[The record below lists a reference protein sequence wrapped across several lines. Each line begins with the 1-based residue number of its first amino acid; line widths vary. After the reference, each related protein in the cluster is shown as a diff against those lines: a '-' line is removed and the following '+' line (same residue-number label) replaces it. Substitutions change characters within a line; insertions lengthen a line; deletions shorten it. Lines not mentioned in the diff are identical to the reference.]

1 MRHDADPRRTHRAG
15 AGPPGPKARPG
26 PEPRAP
32 AEPLAAAL
40 AAILAQARAAA
51 AALSAELGPG
61 ALDDRNH
68 YDYLAANLAKIAGFQ
83 SFSLA
88 EYAYHLPDGRN
99 PGVRLWLEERRWQRR
114 VEVLLFPEVGRWQ
127 VDAAGRKVNRLLLTL
142 WPQGDAPAPSPALAW
157 KAIIP
162 LEKLGPLPWSGPCAC
177 PSFRCSKII

>member
-1 MRHDADPRRTHRAG
+1 MMPTPDELTGRVLARLA
-15 AGPPGPKARPG
+15 PKPAPALS
-26 PEPRAP
+26 PEPP

-142 WPQGDAPAPSPALAW
+142 WPQGDAPRPEPGPGLEGHYPAGETWSVALVRALCLPVL
-157 KAIIP
+157 P
-162 LEKLGPLPWSGPCAC
+162 LL
-177 PSFRCSKII
+177 